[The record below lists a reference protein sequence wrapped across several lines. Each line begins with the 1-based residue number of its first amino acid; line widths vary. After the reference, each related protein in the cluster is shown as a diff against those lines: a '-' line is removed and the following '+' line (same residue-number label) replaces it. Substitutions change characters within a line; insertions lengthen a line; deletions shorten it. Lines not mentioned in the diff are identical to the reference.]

1 MRLIIVLF
9 VMEGSKMKPKGF
21 LKPVIFSL
29 VLALLFSACVTTG
42 GNRGSLPRTNAPT
55 ERELRDNWNNY
66 TVHRW
71 GLKRATAKSTV
82 VIVFQHKNDTKITFN
97 RPMTVVT
104 SAAEMEN
111 SFIMSNTWVRKI
123 MGQNDKLF
131 GYLVHRSHDNANVR
145 IIDENTIELFYHY
158 VPTTPR

>member
-1 MRLIIVLF
+1 
-9 VMEGSKMKPKGF
+9 MKPKGF
-21 LKPVIFSL
+21 LTASIL
-29 VLALLFSACVTTG
+29 TLMLTVLLSACVTTG
-42 GNRGSLPRTNAPT
+42 GSRGSLPRTNTPT
-55 ERELRDNWNNY
+55 ARELRENWTDY

-82 VIVFQHKNDTKITFN
+82 VLVFQLKNDTKIIFN
-97 RPMTVVT
+97 RPMQIIT

-111 SFIMSNTWVRKI
+111 SIILSNTWVRKI

-131 GYLVHRSHDNANVR
+131 GYLVHRSNDNANVR